1 MCVGLDL
8 QSVGGVWRS
17 SLFHISISQFSLF
30 PPLCEGH
37 DGSGRRGG
45 TFQFP
50 FSVMGCLY
58 GWEFPFLHFD
68 VYFYLGVF
76 IVCISNDTRLLEW
89 F

>member
-8 QSVGGVWRS
+8 QALVVYGVVT
-17 SLFHISISQFSLF
+17 FSISPYPNFLYSSI
-30 PPLCEGH
+30 CEGH
-37 DGSGRRGG
+37 DWSGRRWGN
-45 TFQFP
+45 FP
-50 FSVMGCLY
+50 ASFSGHGLSL
-58 GWEFPFLHFD
+58 WSEISFSPLD